1 MPRTKLKRLESLSSF
16 PNVLEKAQTIKGRW
30 RADYFKNENPIT
42 LELAC
47 GKGEYTIELA
57 RRFPQQNFIG
67 VDIKG
72 ARLWRGA
79 QRALELNLRNAAFL
93 RIKIDNIIDYFAERE
108 VDEIWLTFP
117 DPFPKS
123 TRGNRRLT
131 SPKYLELY
139 RRILKPDG
147 VIHLKTD
154 NPVLYFYTREVLQ
167 SEGMVQVAFEDLYS
181 TQNGDPILTIQ
192 TTYEK
197 KFLAEGVAIK
207 YLKFSFPHK

>member
-1 MPRTKLKRLESLSSF
+1 MPRTKLRRLESLSSF
-16 PNVLEKAQTIKGRW
+16 PNVLEKPQTIKGRW

-57 RRFPQQNFIG
+57 RRFPNWNFIG

-79 QRALELNLRNAAFL
+79 KRAMELNLHNAAFL

-139 RRILKPDG
+139 RRILKPGG
-147 VIHLKTD
+147 VVHLKTD
-154 NPVLYFYTREVLQ
+154 NPVLYFYTLKVLQ
-167 SEGMVQVAFEDLYS
+167 TEGMVHLALADLYS
-181 TQNGDPILTIQ
+181 TQNDDPILAIQ

-207 YLKFSFPHK
+207 YLKFSLK

>member
-1 MPRTKLKRLESLSSF
+1 MPRTKLNKMNSLSSF
-16 PNVLEKAQTIKGRW
+16 QNVLEKPGKIKGRW
-30 RADYFKNENPIT
+30 RADYFKNGHPIT

-57 RRFPQQNFIG
+57 QRFPNRNFIG

-79 QRALELNLRNAAFL
+79 KRALALNLNNAAFL
-93 RIKIDNIIDYFAERE
+93 RIKIDDITDFFSEGE

-117 DPFPKS
+117 DPYPKS
-123 TRGNRRLT
+123 TRGNSRLT

-139 RRILKPDG
+139 RRILKPG
-147 VIHLKTD
+147 ACIHLKTD
-154 NPVLYFYTREVLQ
+154 NPILYFYTLEVLQ
-167 SEGMVQVAFEDLYS
+167 SQGTLHSAFEDLYS
-181 TQNGDPILTIQ
+181 RIIGDEVLSIQ

-197 KFLAEGVAIK
+197 KFLTKGVPIK
-207 YLKFSFPHK
+207 YLKFSLR